1 MIRNKESSLLRN
13 RPFLVVWG
21 GQSISI
27 LGSQMSYIAL
37 FYWVYDSTGSSAALA
52 SVAIASAITRFL
64 AGPLAGMFIDRVDRR
79 RLMLAMNV
87 VSALTM
93 AAVGSLLYLGRLQV
107 WHVYISSA
115 IAAGATLVH
124 RSALLASI
132 PNLVSKEQLTQ
143 ANSLDQ
149 IASGASSILGPAIG
163 GVLVGLLGSGPT
175 MWLDALTF
183 LVAGVS
189 LALVSFASPRVAG
202 EAGLRKTLRTAM
214 SGFRFLYER
223 KSLLCMVGLYG
234 ITNFMLAPT
243 SVLFPIMASDVLR
256 AGAEGLGF
264 LTSALSIGM
273 LVGGAFTWLLKR
285 VQRHGVAILLG
296 FAVLGT
302 GLALFGMTRTL
313 PLAMIA
319 LGVVG
324 FAAAVLN
331 VFESVI
337 LQTRTADEMRGRA
350 FAAVNALTQSLRPL
364 SLAAAGGLLLFL
376 SAPVVLIGC
385 GVAVVL
391 SGLGGACVRGVR
403 EL

>member
-1 MIRNKESSLLRN
+1 MQTAGTSLLRN
-13 RPFLVVWG
+13 RNFLWVWG
-21 GQSISI
+21 GQSVSI

-37 FYWVYDSTGSSAALA
+37 FWWVYESTGSSAALA
-52 SVAIASAITRFL
+52 SVAIASAVTRFL
-64 AGPLAGMFIDRVDRR
+64 AGPLAGAFIDRVDRR
-79 RLMLAMNV
+79 RLMLGMNV

-93 AAVGSLLYLGRLQV
+93 STVGSLLFFGRLQV
-107 WHVYISSA
+107 WHVYISSV

-132 PNLVSKEQLTQ
+132 PNLVTKEQLTQ

-149 IASGASSILGPAIG
+149 IAYSTSGILGPALG

-175 MWLDALTF
+175 MWLDAITF
-183 LVAGVS
+183 LVAGAS
-189 LALVSFASPRVAG
+189 LCLVSFASPKVVGA
-202 EAGLRKTLRTAM
+202 EGLRQSVVTAL

-223 KSLLCMVGLYG
+223 KSLLSMVALYG

-243 SVLFPIMASDVLR
+243 SVLFPIMASDVLK

-264 LTSALSIGM
+264 LMSAVSIGT
-273 LVGGAFTWLLKR
+273 LLGGAFTWLLKR
-285 VQRHGVAILLG
+285 VKRHGVAILLG

-302 GLALFGMTRTL
+302 ALALFGMTRSL
-313 PLAMIA
+313 PLAMIT

-324 FAAAVLN
+324 FAVAVLN
-331 VFESVI
+331 VFESVVI
-337 LQTRTADEMRGRA
+337 QVHTPDELRGRA
-350 FAAVNALTQSLRPL
+350 FAALNALTQSLRPL
-364 SLAAAGGLLLFL
+364 SLAAVGGLLLFL

-385 GVAVVL
+385 GVAVVV
-391 SGLGGACVRGVR
+391 SGLGGACLKGVR

>member
-1 MIRNKESSLLRN
+1 MHTAGTSLLRN
-13 RPFLVVWG
+13 RSFLLVWG
-21 GQSISI
+21 GQSVSM
-27 LGSQMSYIAL
+27 LGSQMSYVAL
-37 FYWVYDSTGSSAALA
+37 FWWVYEFTGSSAALA
-52 SVAIASAITRFL
+52 SVAIVSAVSRFL
-64 AGPLAGMFIDRVDRR
+64 AGPLAGAFIDRVDRR
-79 RLMLAMNV
+79 RLMLLMNV
-87 VSALTM
+87 VNALTM
-93 AAVGSLLYLGRLQV
+93 GAVGALLYFGRLQV
-107 WHVYISSA
+107 WHVYLSSV

-132 PNLVSKEQLTQ
+132 PNLVTKDQLTR

-149 IASGASSILGPAIG
+149 IASSASGILGPALG

-183 LVAGVS
+183 LVAGGS
-189 LALVSFASPRVAG
+189 LCLVVFASPRVAAERG
-202 EAGLRKTLRTAM
+202 MRKTLDTAV

-223 KSLLCMVGLYG
+223 KSLLCMVALYG

-243 SVLFPIMASDVLR
+243 SVLFPIMASDVLK

-264 LTSALSIGM
+264 LTSALSVGM

-285 VQRHGVAILLG
+285 VKRHGVGILCG
-296 FAVLGT
+296 FGVLGVA
-302 GLALFGMTRTL
+302 LALFGMTRTL
-313 PLAMIA
+313 PLAMIT

-324 FAAAVLN
+324 FAVAVLN
-331 VFESVI
+331 VFESVVI
-337 LQTRTADEMRGRA
+337 QLHAPDELRGRA
-350 FAAVNALTQSLRPL
+350 FAALRALTQSLRPL

-385 GVAVVL
+385 GLAVAV
-391 SGLGGACVRGVR
+391 SGLLGVWVRGVR

>member
-1 MIRNKESSLLRN
+1 MIQNPGTSLLRN
-13 RPFLVVWG
+13 RSFLLVWG

-37 FYWVYDSTGSSAALA
+37 FWWVYESTESSAALA
-52 SVAIASAITRFL
+52 SVAIVSAITRFL

-79 RLMLAMNV
+79 RLMLTMNV
-87 VSALTM
+87 VNALTM
-93 AAVGSLLYLGRLQV
+93 AGVGSLLYLGQLQL
-107 WHVYISSA
+107 WHVYVSSV

-143 ANSLDQ
+143 ANSVDQ
-149 IASGASSILGPAIG
+149 IAYSTSSILGPALG
-163 GVLVGLLGSGPT
+163 GVLVDLLGSGPT
-175 MWLDALTF
+175 MWVDALTF
-183 LVAGVS
+183 LIAAVS
-189 LALVSFASPRVAG
+189 LAFVWFASPRVAG
-202 EAGLRKTLRTAM
+202 EAGLRKTLSTAV
-214 SGFRFLYER
+214 SGFRFLFSR
-223 KSLLCMVGLYG
+223 RSLLCMVALYG

-243 SVLFPIMASDVLR
+243 SVLFPIMAHDVLM
-256 AGAEGLGF
+256 AGAQGLGF
-264 LTSALSIGM
+264 LTSAVSIGM
-273 LVGGAFTWLLKR
+273 LLGGAFTWLLKR
-285 VQRHGVAILLG
+285 VKRHGAAILLG

-302 GLALFGMTRTL
+302 ALALFGMTRSL
-313 PLAMIA
+313 PLAVIA

-337 LQTRTADEMRGRA
+337 LQTRTPDEMRGRA

-364 SLAAAGGLLLFL
+364 SLAVAGGLLLVL

-385 GVAVVL
+385 GVAVAL
-391 SGLGGACVRGVR
+391 SGLGGACVRDVR

>member
-1 MIRNKESSLLRN
+1 MNHHHENSLLRN
-13 RPFLVVWG
+13 RPFLLVWG
-21 GQSISI
+21 GQSISM

-37 FYWVYDSTGSSAALA
+37 FWWVYDSTGSSAALA

-79 RLMLAMNV
+79 RLMLAMNIV
-87 VSALTM
+87 NALTM
-93 AAVGSLLYLGRLQV
+93 ATVGSLLYFGQLQV
-107 WHVYISSA
+107 WHVYISS
-115 IAAGATLVH
+115 ILAAGATLVH

-132 PNLVSKEQLTQ
+132 PNLVTKEQLTR

-149 IASGASSILGPAIG
+149 IASSASGILGPALG
-163 GVLVGLLGSGPT
+163 GMLVGFLGSGPT
-175 MWLDALTF
+175 MWLDAVTF
-183 LVAGVS
+183 LVAGAS

-202 EAGLRKTLRTAM
+202 ERGLRETVTTAV
-214 SGFRFLYER
+214 SGFRFLFER
-223 KSLLCMVGLYG
+223 RSLLCMVGLYG

-243 SVLFPIMASDVLR
+243 SVLFPIMASDVLK

-264 LTSALSIGM
+264 LTSALSVGM

-285 VQRHGVAILLG
+285 VQRHGAAILIG

-302 GLALFGMTRTL
+302 SLALFGMTETL

-324 FAAAVLN
+324 FAVAVLN

-337 LQTRTADEMRGRA
+337 FQTRTPDEMRGRA
-350 FAAVNALTQSLRPL
+350 FAALNALTQSLRPL

-385 GVAVVL
+385 GVAVAL